1 MSAIFDA
8 NKIIIRPRVTEKT
21 NDLSVS
27 RVYCFEILS
36 SANKAQV
43 RQAFWQIYGVKPVK
57 INLLR
62 RRGKTVTRRGR
73 AGRRPGFKEALVYL
87 KEGDKI
93 TLV

>member
-1 MSAIFDA
+1 MNLRIDS

-21 NDLSVS
+21 NDLSAA
-27 RVYCFEILS
+27 RVYCFEVLAG
-36 SANKAQV
+36 ANKGQI

-57 INLLR
+57 INLLY
-62 RRGKTVTRRGR
+62 RRGKKVSRRGR
-73 AGRRPGFKEALVYL
+73 SGRRPGFKEALVYL